1 MKKVEVI
8 FCCCFECEVERSLDF
23 ILRALQGHRR
33 CIDSTIAYLSQ
44 RHCIQ
49 ERKETRSAGQGSL
62 LLANRSGIPEVSGS
76 LSQPDRKYRLRG
88 EAPCLF
94 GTRPMGKTA
103 AGLQLGRFRLA
114 MFNSKC
120 NYLLG
125 QRAKACGEASLQGRL

>member
-33 CIDSTIAYLSQ
+33 CVDSTIAYLSPG
-44 RHCIQ
+44 HCIQ
-49 ERKETRSAGQGSL
+49 ERKETHSAGQGSL
-62 LLANRSGIPEVSGS
+62 LLANCSGIPEVCGF
-76 LSQPDRKYRLRG
+76 LSQAGRKYRLRG

-94 GTRPMGKTA
+94 GTCPMGKTDA
-103 AGLQLGRFRLA
+103 DLQLGGFRLA
-114 MFNSKC
+114 MFNSKG

-125 QRAKACGEASLQGRL
+125 HRAKACGEASSQ